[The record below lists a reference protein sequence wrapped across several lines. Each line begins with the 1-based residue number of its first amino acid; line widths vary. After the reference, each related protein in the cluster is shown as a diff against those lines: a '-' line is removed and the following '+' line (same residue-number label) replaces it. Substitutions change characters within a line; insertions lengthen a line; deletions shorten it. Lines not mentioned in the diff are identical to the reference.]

1 MAKEEF
7 REIKAEVVVPYE
19 LAIGF
24 TWARFYDA
32 LKEETILGKK
42 CRKCK
47 RVFVPPRTFCPR
59 CFEVMDEWVEV
70 EHKGIV
76 ETWVLINMPF
86 YGQQLEIPFV
96 SAQIRLEGSDT
107 GFTHRIGGFD
117 LSDFDTVRQRVKL
130 GSLVKAVWNKE
141 KKGNILDIEYF
152 EPVE

>member
-19 LAIGF
+19 LAVGS
-24 TWARFYDA
+24 TWSRFYDA

-70 EHKGIV
+70 EQKGIV
-76 ETWVLINMPF
+76 ETWALINMPF